1 MHRSRGAAPA
11 SPIATCSTK
20 RTPAV
25 TVRTCIRPI
34 PPDNTAKAR
43 SIRRGPGWDR
53 NLREQFERRKRQGF
67 HYVELDNPDAYRW
80 SDVREAYDLAAS
92 YGFKVIAKNPVIC
105 ENGLA
110 MMQHPAVVGAIVERG
125 CGTPD
130 EMAILRNRAAKP
142 DLPVW
147 FVYWGEGYDDAVEC
161 ARLAT
166 LYRNMGVTY
175 SAGPKEYSGSK
186 DLLRPRI

>member
-1 MHRSRGAAPA
+1 M
-11 SPIATCSTK
+11 
-20 RTPAV
+20 
-25 TVRTCIRPI
+25 
-34 PPDNTAKAR
+34 
-43 SIRRGPGWDR
+43 
-53 NLREQFERRKRQGF
+53 
-67 HYVELDNPDAYRW
+67 
-80 SDVREAYDLAAS
+80 
-92 YGFKVIAKNPVIC
+92 IAKNPVIC

-147 FVYWGEGYDDAVEC
+147 FVYWGKGYDDAVEC

-166 LYRNMGVTY
+166 PYRNMGVTY
-175 SAGPKEYSGSK
+175 SAGLKEYSGSK